1 MTKIIN
7 RIYKDGMLPIFA
19 ITIVLSVILSFA
31 NSRKFFFVQNEDQIQ
46 HKHYKIIP
54 PSDHL
59 INSGEDY
66 PIHVMVMTPLKAT
79 GWAVVPF
86 IVFSVINSIVRES
99 NKNKSGEPEHRAYG
113 ENAR

>member
-7 RIYKDGMLPIFA
+7 QIYKDGMLPA
-19 ITIVLSVILSFA
+19 LASAIVLSVILSFS
-31 NSRKFFFVQNEDQIQ
+31 NSRKFYFVQNEAQIH

-79 GWAVVPF
+79 GWAIVPF
-86 IVFSVINSIVRES
+86 IVFLFINSVVREFK
-99 NKNKSGEPEHRAYG
+99 KNKSGEPEH
-113 ENAR
+113 